1 MIVPVKTGNHYKLK
15 KIDSWLSRNDR
26 MKQQSYTKQ
35 FILLSVLLVI
45 LFFVNISLGSVS
57 IPLEDIL
64 KTITGNI
71 PAKESWEIIILN
83 FRIPKAITAILVGS
97 GLSICG
103 LLMQTLFRNPLAG
116 PFVLGISSG
125 ASLGVAILILGSTVF
140 GGFLM
145 ANSISNWSL
154 PIAASL
160 GAFLVLTAIIIA
172 ANKVKDIMSI
182 LIIGLM
188 FGSLTS
194 AVISVL
200 AYFSEADQIQQYLF
214 WSFGSLGNLSWN
226 ELIVF
231 AIIYTIGILGT
242 ISVIKPLNSF
252 LLGKNYAK
260 SLGINIKKNRNI
272 ILLITSFLT
281 GVITAFSG
289 PIAFVGLAVPHIAR
303 MIFTT
308 SNHKILI
315 PAVIILGAI
324 VLLICDS
331 IAQLPTSEFTLPI
344 NAITSLFGAPIVI
357 WLLIR
362 KKRIF
367 V

>member
-1 MIVPVKTGNHYKLK
+1 MEQKN
-15 KIDSWLSRNDR
+15 
-26 MKQQSYTKQ
+26 YTKH
-35 FILLSVLLVI
+35 FIFLSVSMII
-45 LFFVNISLGSVS
+45 LFFLNISFGSVS
-57 IPLEDIL
+57 IPFKDIFNSVFG
-64 KTITGNI
+64 GNVT
-71 PAKESWEIIILN
+71 KDSWETIVIN
-83 FRIPKAITAILVGS
+83 FRIPKAITAVLVGS

-125 ASLGVAILILGSTVF
+125 ASLGVAILILGSSVF
-140 GGFLM
+140 GGFLLT
-145 ANSISNWSL
+145 SSLSNWSL

-160 GAFLVLTAIIIA
+160 GAFLVLSAVIIA
-172 ANKVKDIMSI
+172 ANRVRNTMSI

-194 AVISVL
+194 AIISVL
-200 AYFSEADQIQQYLF
+200 AYFSEAAQIQQYLF

-226 ELIVF
+226 EIIVF
-231 AIIYTIGILGT
+231 ISIYAIGVLGT

-252 LLGKNYAK
+252 LLGENYAK
-260 SLGINIKKNRNI
+260 SLGINVKRSRNI
-272 ILLITSFLT
+272 ILLITSLLT

-303 MIFTT
+303 MLFSS
-308 SNHKILI
+308 SNHKILL
-315 PAVIILGAI
+315 PAVAVIGAI
-324 VLLICDS
+324 VLLICDM

-344 NAITSLFGAPIVI
+344 NAITSLFGAPVVI
-357 WLLIR
+357 WLLVR